1 MFLVP
6 CQGNTQDQI
15 NAHSHI
21 NRTVG
26 VTDLLC
32 VHLTG
37 EFSDFG
43 GGMLK
48 GMASQEAFNLFMM
61 LSLDRGKLLSILLL
75 NPEKKIKDYNV
86 FNACH

>member
-1 MFLVP
+1 MTLMFLVP
-6 CQGNTQDQI
+6 GQGNTWHQI

-26 VTDLLC
+26 VTDLLY
-32 VHLTG
+32 VHLIG

-61 LSLDRGKLLSILLL
+61 LSLDQGKLLSILLL
-75 NPEKKIKDYNV
+75 NSEKKDELL
-86 FNACH
+86 